1 MNIIEKLPIELKDHI
16 YSLIRY
22 EKPEILLDDI
32 KNVYLFK
39 TIYRNAHQMAYH
51 DEGNEEVINWMI
63 NNLELYIELYCD
75 TDMCDQ
81 YLSRVYGNHEKYKH
95 ILKTS
100 NNFQRNIN
108 LIISILTIDERIHMM
123 FKLNL
128 IQWLSDEDKKIMYD
142 MIKIRKR

>member
-22 EKPEILLDDI
+22 EKPQILLDDI

-39 TIYRNAHQMAYH
+39 NIYTNAHQMAYH
-51 DEGNEEVINWMI
+51 DEGNEEVIHWMI
-63 NNLELYIELYCD
+63 NNLELYIELYSD

-81 YLSRVYGNHEKYKH
+81 YLSRVYGNHQKYKH
-95 ILKTS
+95 FLKTS

-108 LIISILTIDERIHMM
+108 FIISILTIDERIHMM

-128 IQWLSDEDKKIMYD
+128 IQWLSDEDKKIMYE
-142 MIKIRKR
+142 MIMIRKR